1 MGSYLTVN
9 PKDKVIIMARANRQ
23 LKILDIISKHDIDTQ
38 EDLVDYLRQEG
49 LNVTQATISR
59 DIKDMGIIK
68 TLASDGR
75 HYKYAAQQQKETNA
89 ADKYLNMF
97 KNTVISIRSS
107 GNLIVLRTE
116 VGSAGPAAELID
128 KLAYDEVLGVVAGD
142 NTIFVAVDG
151 VEHVDT
157 VRRRLEDLLEAN
169 RLFN

>member
-1 MGSYLTVN
+1 
-9 PKDKVIIMARANRQ
+9 MARANRQ

-38 EDLVDYLRQEG
+38 EELVDYLRQEG
-49 LNVTQATISR
+49 FNVTQATISR

-97 KNTVISIRSS
+97 KNTVLSIRSS

-128 KLAYDEVLGVVAGD
+128 KLSYDEVLGVVAGD

-151 VEHVDT
+151 VDHVDT

-169 RLFN
+169 RLYS

>member
-49 LNVTQATISR
+49 FNVTQATISR

-128 KLAYDEVLGVVAGD
+128 KLAYDEALGVVAGD

>member
-38 EDLVDYLRQEG
+38 EELVDYLRQEG
-49 LNVTQATISR
+49 FNVTQATISR

-97 KNTVISIRSS
+97 KNTVLSIRSS

-128 KLAYDEVLGVVAGD
+128 KLSYDEVLGVVAGD

-169 RLFN
+169 RLFS

>member
-49 LNVTQATISR
+49 FNVTQATISR

-97 KNTVISIRSS
+97 KNTVISIKST

-128 KLAYDEVLGVVAGD
+128 KLSYDEVLGVIAGD

-151 VEHVDT
+151 IEHVDT
-157 VRRRLEDLLEAN
+157 IRRRLEDLLEAN
-169 RLFN
+169 RIFN